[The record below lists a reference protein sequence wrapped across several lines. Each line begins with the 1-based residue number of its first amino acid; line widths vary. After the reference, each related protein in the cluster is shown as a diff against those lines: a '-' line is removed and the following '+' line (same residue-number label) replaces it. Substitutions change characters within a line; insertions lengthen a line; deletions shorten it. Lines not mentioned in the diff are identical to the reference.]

1 MQECLNLTKPAF
13 MYYHRLGNIPP
24 KRHIQFRQPDGS
36 LYREELVTSEGFS
49 GIYSTMYHI
58 HPPTR
63 VKMIGE
69 PLKYGPK
76 KIETYNLRHTH
87 LNTSR
92 VKATGTDYLT
102 ARKVLLSNNDCSI
115 SICSPSERK
124 MNFFYKNAEGDEVLF
139 VHEGG
144 GTLISPLGKLEFR
157 PGDYVVIP
165 RTIIYSLEFNEGPL
179 RLLILESASPVET
192 VKRYRNQLGQ
202 LLEHSPYCERD
213 IRPPTDLL
221 IDDNKGDFLIQIK
234 KEGYL
239 HQYTY
244 DHSPLDLIGWD
255 GFLWPYAFSIHDFQ
269 PITGRIHLPPP
280 VHQTFQGH
288 NFVICSFVPRLFDYH
303 PLAIPAPYNHSNI
316 DSDEVLY
323 YAEGNFMSRK
333 GIERGSFTLHPGGL
347 PHGPHPGTAEKSI
360 GAKETH
366 ELAVMIDTFRPLY
379 LTEDALEFVDNNY
392 PMSWTENRGDFNEIN
407 AP

>member
-1 MQECLNLTKPAF
+1 

-63 VKMIGE
+63 VKKIGE
-69 PLKYGPK
+69 PLKFGPK
-76 KIETYNLRHTH
+76 KIDTYNLRHTH

-124 MNFFYKNAEGDEVLF
+124 MSFFYKNAEGDEVLF

-157 PGDYVVIP
+157 QGDYVVIP
-165 RTIIYSLEFNEGPL
+165 RTIIYRLEFNEGPL
-179 RLLILESASPVET
+179 RLLIVESASPVET

-221 IDDNKGDFLIQIK
+221 ADETKGDFLIQIK

-239 HQYTY
+239 HQYIY
-244 DHSPLDLIGWD
+244 EHSPLDLIGWD

-269 PITGRIHLPPP
+269 PITGRIHQPPP

-379 LTEDALEFVDNNY
+379 LTDDALEFVDSKY
-392 PMSWTENRGDFNEIN
+392 PMSWTESTGDFNEIN
-407 AP
+407 TP

>member
-1 MQECLNLTKPAF
+1 

-24 KRHIQFRQPDGS
+24 KRHTQFRQPDGS

-49 GIYSTMYHI
+49 GIYSTLYHT

-63 VKMIGE
+63 I
-69 PLKYGPK
+69 K
-76 KIETYNLRHTH
+76 KISDPVKYRARRIESYDLRHTH
-87 LNTSR
+87 LNTSL
-92 VKATGTDYLT
+92 VTNTGTDYLN
-102 ARKVLLSNNDCSI
+102 ARKVLLTNNDCSI

-139 VHEGG
+139 VHDGSG
-144 GTLISPLGKLEFR
+144 SLISPLGKLDFR
-157 PGDYVVIP
+157 KGDYIVIP
-165 RTIIYSLEFNEGPL
+165 RTIIYKLEFSEGPL

-213 IRPPTDLL
+213 IRPPAELL
-221 IDDNKGDFLIQIK
+221 SDVSKGDFLIQIK
-234 KEGYL
+234 KQGCL
-239 HQYTY
+239 HQYIY
-244 DHSPLDLIGWD
+244 DYSPLDLVGWD
-255 GFLWPYAFSIHDFQ
+255 GFLWPYAFSIHDFE
-269 PITGRIHLPPP
+269 PITGRIHQPPP

-333 GIERGSFTLHPGGL
+333 GIDRGSFTLHPGGL

-366 ELAVMIDTFRPLY
+366 ELAVMIDTFRPLF
-379 LTEDALEFVDNNY
+379 LTEDALEFVDSKY
-392 PMSWTENRGDFNEIN
+392 PMSWTESTGDFNEIN
-407 AP
+407 TP